1 MKYLTFDLE
10 TSGLNTNKDH
20 IMQIAMILSDSSFN
34 TIEEYSTLVN
44 PGCDFEVS
52 PGALEKTGITREMV
66 EESGTPIDEVLL
78 KVEDM
83 ISKADALL
91 TYNGNRFDIPFLYN
105 TFARKGKI
113 LSLPDTILDALA
125 VEQRHNSNKL
135 VDTYRRYYGE
145 DYSDAHDALAD
156 VKATIAVFKK
166 QSELYEDAGDNTAFI
181 SPENMVEIN
190 PSTHMMVFRT
200 GKYKDKTVYEVCCND
215 AGYIKWL
222 YSAYNGTGCSI
233 MLKTAIKNEYQRVK
247 DLEKNALQEVNS
259 L

>member
-1 MKYLTFDLE
+1 MKYLTLDLE
-10 TSGLNTNKDH
+10 TSGLNTNKDR
-20 IMQIAMILSDSSFN
+20 IIQIAMILSDDNFN
-34 TIEEYSTLVN
+34 SIEEYSTLVN

-66 EESGTPIDEVLL
+66 EKSGTPIDEVLL

-83 ISKADALL
+83 LGKADALL

-105 TFARKGKI
+105 AFARKGVI
-113 LSLPDTILDALA
+113 LSLPNTILDALT

-145 DYSDAHDALAD
+145 DYSNARDALAD

-181 SPENMVEIN
+181 SPENMVEID
-190 PSTHMMVFRT
+190 PSTHMLVFRT
-200 GKYKDKTVYEVCCND
+200 GKYKGKTVYKVCCYD
-215 AGYIKWL
+215 AAYIKWL
-222 YSAYNGTGCSI
+222 YSAYNGIGCSM
-233 MLKTAIKNEYQRVK
+233 MLKTAINNEYYRYCRVK
-247 DLEKNALQEVNS
+247 DTEENAL
-259 L
+259 